1 MNFSTLFRLEENLQ
15 LDKKTLVILR
25 YIAIFGQLFAINV
38 VYNYLNLDF
47 PIIESHIIIFI
58 GLLTNLHLQ
67 FKIKSNQ
74 LKDLYASLFLIYD
87 LIQLSALLYL
97 TGGILNSFDNTCDCI
112 LNIFKYGYNN
122 CAWNFYISFIILNF
136 LFLSSTTRHARK
148 YINFSN
154 FV

>member
-74 LKDLYASLFLIYD
+74 L
-87 LIQLSALLYL
+87 
-97 TGGILNSFDNTCDCI
+97 
-112 LNIFKYGYNN
+112 
-122 CAWNFYISFIILNF
+122 
-136 LFLSSTTRHARK
+136 
-148 YINFSN
+148 
-154 FV
+154 